1 MGAFSD
7 SIEHDI
13 KRTVLKIYEKMID
26 YKFELM
32 RLEKNEKKRDQIE
45 MEIFEIV
52 HTMEEM
58 IE

>member
-7 SIEHDI
+7 SVKHDI

>member
-7 SIEHDI
+7 SIEYDI

-32 RLEKNEKKRDQIE
+32 RNEKNEKKRDQIE
-45 MEIFEIV
+45 IDIFDIV
-52 HTMEEM
+52 HTIQELNE
-58 IE
+58 

>member
-1 MGAFSD
+1 MGTFSESFEYD
-7 SIEHDI
+7 V
-13 KRTVLKIYEKMID
+13 KRTIMKMYEKMID

>member
-7 SIEHDI
+7 SITYDI
-13 KRTVLKIYEKMID
+13 KRSVLKIYEKMID

-32 RLEKNEKKRDQIE
+32 RNEKNEKKRDQIE
-45 MEIFEIV
+45 IEIFEIV
-52 HTMEEM
+52 HTMEDM

>member
-7 SIEHDI
+7 SVKHDI

-32 RLEKNEKKRDQIE
+32 RLEKNNKKRDQIE

>member
-7 SIEHDI
+7 SITYDI

-32 RLEKNEKKRDQIE
+32 RNEKNEKKRDQIE
-45 MEIFEIV
+45 IEIFEIV

>member
-7 SIEHDI
+7 SIEYDI

-32 RLEKNEKKRDQIE
+32 RNEKNEKKRDQIE
-45 MEIFEIV
+45 IDIFEIV
-52 HTMEEM
+52 HTIQELNE
-58 IE
+58 

>member
-1 MGAFSD
+1 MGTFSESFEYD
-7 SIEHDI
+7 V
-13 KRTVLKIYEKMID
+13 KRTIMKMYEKMID

-32 RLEKNEKKRDQIE
+32 RLEKNEKKRDRIE

>member
-1 MGAFSD
+1 MGTFSESFEYD
-7 SIEHDI
+7 V
-13 KRTVLKIYEKMID
+13 KRTIMKMYEKMID

-32 RLEKNEKKRDQIE
+32 RLEKNEKKRVQIE